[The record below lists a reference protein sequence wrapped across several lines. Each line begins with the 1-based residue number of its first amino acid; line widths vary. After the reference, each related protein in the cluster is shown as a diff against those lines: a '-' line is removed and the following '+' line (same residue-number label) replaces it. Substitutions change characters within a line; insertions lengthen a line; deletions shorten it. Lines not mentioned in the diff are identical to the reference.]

1 MNHHEP
7 TCNGG
12 PDCNCDDYDDDY
24 ELNSLKVGSIIRYW
38 TDRLM
43 VEQID
48 WEKGVVCASCAMGKE
63 FEIPFGEF
71 DIIR

>member
-1 MNHHEP
+1 MKGDTP
-7 TCNGG
+7 I
-12 PDCNCDDYDDDY
+12 PDM
-24 ELNSLKVGSIIRYW
+24 NSLKVGSIIRYW

-48 WEKGVVCASCAMGKE
+48 WEKEVVCASCAMGRE